1 MLRVIVIA
9 FLVILAA
16 CTVAVIAVVLHAGK
30 YDRQVEEL
38 QAEREQPQPDQEP
51 AAYEPVY
58 YEDKTCCGLL
68 EEDEP

>member
-16 CTVAVIAVVLHAGK
+16 CTVAVIAVVLRAGK

-51 AAYEPVY
+51 AASAPVY
-58 YEDKTCCGLL
+58 YEDKTYCGLL

>member
-9 FLVILAA
+9 FLVILAS

-38 QAEREQPQPDQEP
+38 QAEREQPHDQKP
-51 AAYEPVY
+51 VAIDPVY
-58 YEDKTCCGLL
+58 FEDKKYCGLL

>member
-9 FLVILAA
+9 FLVILVA
-16 CTVAVIAVVLHAGK
+16 CTIAVIAVVLHSGK

-38 QAEREQPQPDQEP
+38 QAEQEQPQPDQEP

-58 YEDKTCCGLL
+58 YEDKTYCGLL